1 MRKAKK
7 HSAKVHRTSKKH
19 SRRGGAI
26 RHSAAHPGFRAVS
39 SHIAHEVNPRTGS
52 PYGARAAA
60 AILASHSRHASSA
73 AKRSN
78 PRLRRVHGGTLLHA
92 LFGAR
97 IP

>member
-1 MRKAKK
+1 MVKSTSRKGKRGA
-7 HSAKVHRTSKKH
+7 SGKKH
-19 SRRGGAI
+19 SRRGGAV

-39 SHIAHEVNPRTGS
+39 NHIAHEVNPRTGA

-73 AKRSN
+73 AKRAN
-78 PRLRRVHGGTLLHA
+78 PRLGRVHGGTLLHA